1 MTPAQFLENLWSLI
15 LALLR
20 YNVVLTAL
28 AILLAFPFASLLAL
42 GRLSRHRAVAYP
54 VAAYINLLRSSPL
67 LMVLFWTYYTF
78 PMLLGG
84 VGGLS
89 VFYAAL
95 VALTAFEAAY
105 FAEIIRAGIQSIH
118 RDQRLAALATGLK
131 PWQVSLY
138 VIWPQAVHRMIPSL
152 LTQSI
157 IAFQDST
164 LASIIGLRE
173 VAQTTTIINSAQVR
187 PIWMYSI
194 LAGLYLVLCLTL
206 SQGVRRI
213 ERRTAKL
220 LAV

>member
-1 MTPAQFLENLWSLI
+1 MTAAQLFGNLGSLI

-20 YNVVLTAL
+20 YNVVLTVL
-28 AILLAFPFASLLAL
+28 AILLAFPIASLLAL
-42 GRLSRHRAVAYP
+42 GRLSRYRAISYG

-67 LMVLFWTYYTF
+67 LMVMFWTYYTF
-78 PMLLGG
+78 PML
-84 VGGLS
+84 VGGANLN

-105 FAEIIRAGIQSIH
+105 FAEFIRVGIQSIH
-118 RDQRLAALATGLK
+118 RDQRLAALATGLR

-138 VIWPQAVHRMIPSL
+138 VVWPQAIHRMIPSL

-173 VAQTTTIINSAQVR
+173 VAQTTTILNSVQVK
-187 PIWMYSI
+187 PIWVYSL
-194 LAGLYLVLCLTL
+194 LALLYLAVCLAL
-206 SQGVRRI
+206 SGAVRRL

-220 LAV
+220 LPA

>member
-1 MTPAQFLENLWSLI
+1 MTVPQFFENLLSLI

-28 AILLAFPFASLLAL
+28 AILLAFPIASLLAL
-42 GRLSRHRAVAYP
+42 GRLSPYRVIWYP
-54 VAAYINLLRSSPL
+54 IAAYINLLRSSPL
-67 LMVLFWTYYTF
+67 LMVMFWTYYTF
-78 PMLLGG
+78 PMV
-84 VGGLS
+84 VGGANLN
-89 VFYAAL
+89 VFSAAL

-105 FAEIIRAGIQSIH
+105 FAEFIRAGIQSIH
-118 RDQRLAALATGLK
+118 KDQQLAALATGLK

-138 VIWPQAVHRMIPSL
+138 VIWPQAVHRTIPSL

-173 VAQTTTIINSAQVR
+173 VAQTTTIINSVQVR

-194 LAGLYLVLCLTL
+194 LAGLYLLLCLTL

>member
-1 MTPAQFLENLWSLI
+1 MTVPQFLENLFSLI

-20 YNVVLTAL
+20 YNVALTGL
-28 AILLAFPFASLLAL
+28 AILLAFPIASLLAL
-42 GRLSRHRAVAYP
+42 GRLSRYRVIRYP
-54 VAAYINLLRSSPL
+54 IAAYINLLRSSPL
-67 LMVLFWTYYTF
+67 LMVMFWTYYTF
-78 PMLLGG
+78 PML
-84 VGGLS
+84 VGGTNLN

-95 VALTAFEAAY
+95 LALTAFEAAY
-105 FAEIIRAGIQSIH
+105 FAEFIRSGIQSIH

-131 PWQVSLY
+131 PRQVSLF

-173 VAQTTTIINSAQVR
+173 VAQTTTIINSVQVK

-206 SQGVRRI
+206 SQVVRRI
-213 ERRTAKL
+213 ERRTATL

>member
-1 MTPAQFLENLWSLI
+1 MTGPQFFENLLSLI

-28 AILLAFPFASLLAL
+28 AILLAFPIASLLAL
-42 GRLSRHRAVAYP
+42 GRLSRHRVICYP
-54 VAAYINLLRSSPL
+54 IVSYINLLRSSPL
-67 LMVLFWTYYTF
+67 LMVMFWTYYTF
-78 PMLLGG
+78 PMV
-84 VGGLS
+84 VGGTNLS
-89 VFYAAL
+89 VFFAAL

-105 FAEIIRAGIQSIH
+105 FAEFIRAGIQSIH
-118 RDQRLAALATGLK
+118 QDQRLAALATGLK

-138 VIWPQAVHRMIPSL
+138 VIWPQAVHRMVPSL

-173 VAQTTTIINSAQVR
+173 VVQTTTIINSVQVR

-194 LAGLYLVLCLTL
+194 LAGLYLLLCLTL
-206 SQGVRRI
+206 SHGVRRI
-213 ERRTAKL
+213 ERRSAKL
-220 LAV
+220 LPV

>member
-1 MTPAQFLENLWSLI
+1 MTPAQFLDNLLGLI

-28 AILLAFPFASLLAL
+28 AILLAFPIASLLAL
-42 GRLSRHRAVAYP
+42 GRLSRYRAVSYP
-54 VAAYINLLRSSPL
+54 AAGYINLLRSSPL
-67 LMVLFWTYYTF
+67 LMVLFWTYYTA

-84 VGGLS
+84 VGLN

-95 VALTAFEAAY
+95 FALTAFEAAY

-118 RDQRLAALATGLK
+118 RDQRLAALATGLR

-138 VIWPQAVHRMIPSL
+138 VIWPQAVHRMIPAL

-187 PIWMYSI
+187 PIWMYSV
-194 LAGLYLVLCLTL
+194 LAGLYLVLCLAL